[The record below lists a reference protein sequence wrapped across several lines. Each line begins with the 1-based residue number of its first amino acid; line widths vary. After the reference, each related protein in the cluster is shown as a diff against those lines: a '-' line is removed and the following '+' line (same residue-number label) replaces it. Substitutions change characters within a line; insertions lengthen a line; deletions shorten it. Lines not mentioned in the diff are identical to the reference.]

1 MKVKDFFK
9 AVHGAEPLCKDF
21 PERDVEVR
29 LYNSDGVRITSNIE
43 LDVLYVTFGFPV
55 CWLIWELMLKAP
67 QAFLDIKKL

>member
-9 AVHGAEPLCKDF
+9 AVHGAERLCEDF

-43 LDVLYVTFGFPV
+43 LDVCSYMFSPWVTHEDGTKGSMV
-55 CWLIWELMLKAP
+55 LEIKLKS
-67 QAFLDIKKL
+67 